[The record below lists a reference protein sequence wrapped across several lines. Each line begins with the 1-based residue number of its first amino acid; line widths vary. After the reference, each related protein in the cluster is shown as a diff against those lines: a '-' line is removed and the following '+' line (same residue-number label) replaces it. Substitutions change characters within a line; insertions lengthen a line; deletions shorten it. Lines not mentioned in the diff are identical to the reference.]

1 MTTIA
6 FVGLGIMGRPMA
18 ANLARAGHAV
28 TATTRTEA
36 SRQAAADVGVHVVA
50 SIAEL
55 PASIEV
61 VVLMLPDAPQVEEV
75 LFGSDG
81 SGADGLIAHLDAPT
95 TILDMTTLS
104 PIAARDFAART
115 EVSGHRYVDA
125 PVSGGE
131 QGAIDGVLSVMVGA
145 DQATVDE
152 LSPVLEA
159 VGKTF
164 VPLGAVGSGQV
175 VKAANQLIVAG
186 NLQLLA
192 EAIVLIEAN
201 GVETSAALDVIGG
214 GLAGSTALD
223 RKRSALLDR
232 NFAPGFRLA
241 LHHKDL
247 GIVAASARA
256 ADVSLP
262 LTGIVSQLVQS
273 LVARGDGDLDH
284 SALLKLAEELNG
296 RAE

>member
-1 MTTIA
+1 M
-6 FVGLGIMGRPMA
+6 
-18 ANLARAGHAV
+18 
-28 TATTRTEA
+28 
-36 SRQAAADVGVHVVA
+36 
-50 SIAEL
+50 
-55 PASIEV
+55 
-61 VVLMLPDAPQVEEV
+61 
-75 LFGSDG
+75 
-81 SGADGLIAHLDAPT
+81 
-95 TILDMTTLS
+95 
-104 PIAARDFAART
+104 
-115 EVSGHRYVDA
+115 
-125 PVSGGE
+125 
-131 QGAIDGVLSVMVGA
+131 
-145 DQATVDE
+145 
-152 LSPVLEA
+152 

-296 RAE
+296 RAD

>member
-1 MTTIA
+1 M
-6 FVGLGIMGRPMA
+6 
-18 ANLARAGHAV
+18 
-28 TATTRTEA
+28 
-36 SRQAAADVGVHVVA
+36 
-50 SIAEL
+50 
-55 PASIEV
+55 
-61 VVLMLPDAPQVEEV
+61 
-75 LFGSDG
+75 
-81 SGADGLIAHLDAPT
+81 
-95 TILDMTTLS
+95 
-104 PIAARDFAART
+104 
-115 EVSGHRYVDA
+115 
-125 PVSGGE
+125 
-131 QGAIDGVLSVMVGA
+131 
-145 DQATVDE
+145 
-152 LSPVLEA
+152 
-159 VGKTF
+159 
-164 VPLGAVGSGQV
+164 
-175 VKAANQLIVAG
+175 
-186 NLQLLA
+186 
-192 EAIVLIEAN
+192 
-201 GVETSAALDVIGG
+201 IGG